1 MPPKEDPLWQVTN
14 HQHPQDPSRSGYLS
28 KLRSNANI
36 SHKFERPFP
45 DLGLI
50 TQIRF
55 RHLGIGQS
63 SVTGTFGVTGPAI
76 QRTNTRDF
84 LKRVVS
90 LEALKGIGVAPAVMG
105 IPLHQDKKGTTSM
118 RRWNYIISRKPSCQ
132 STELWFGTPRTAAV
146 KSKTKL
152 FIHAAREKNRVLR
165 LNRFV

>member
-1 MPPKEDPLWQVTN
+1 MPPKEDPLWQVTYH

-50 TQIRF
+50 AQIRF

-84 LKRVVS
+84 LKRVDS
-90 LEALKGIGVAPAVMG
+90 LEALKGIGVAPTVMG
-105 IPLHQDKKGTTSM
+105 IPLHQDKNGIYTTSLM
-118 RRWNYIISRKPSCQ
+118 RRWNYIISRKPSCH

-152 FIHAAREKNRVLR
+152 FIHAAREKIGFYV
-165 LNRFV
+165 